1 MVKSMKM
8 RQLLNVL
15 ILFIISSIVVMP
27 ASDAWSWKTHSDIVD
42 VVYYGLPTDVQGK
55 LDLNMMRDGSNDPDE
70 IFHDFTFHSYPKSYE
85 KAKYWLDQGKTAYDR
100 GDYSNASYDYG
111 VATHYISDTFSAPHG
126 VSRESS
132 ADHSKY
138 EDHAKKL
145 TPVATYSPGD
155 LNTMLADGKTN
166 GVASW
171 TSWLQT
177 KDDTII
183 QNDLNRGAS
192 ASLSAIEDSIN
203 STSSTT
209 KESFVDYIIGLIKNL
224 F

>member
-1 MVKSMKM
+1 MDYP
-8 RQLLNVL
+8 LN
-15 ILFIISSIVVMP
+15 
-27 ASDAWSWKTHSDIVD
+27 
-42 VVYYGLPTDVQGK
+42 VQGK

-70 IFHDFTFHSYPKSYE
+70 KFHDFTFHSYPKSYE
-85 KAKYWLDQGKTAYDR
+85 KAKYWLDQGKAAYDM

-145 TPVATYSPGD
+145 TPVATYSQGD
-155 LNTMLADGKTN
+155 LNTMLADGKNN
-166 GVASW
+166 GAASW
-171 TSWLQT
+171 SSWLQT

-192 ASLSAIEDSIN
+192 ATLSAVKDSIN
-203 STSSTT
+203 STSTTT